1 MMVMSG
7 IEVGN
12 YQQAVDIIKE
22 QFDAMQK
29 AIFLMKQLNRQRLS
43 SKISCSKPLIRLM
56 EQRNTYISMPSC
68 QQGEPRFLLEAL
80 DRVTKED
87 IIKVGQ
93 KIEWDTT
100 YFLKGTEGAS

>member
-43 SKISCSKPLIRLM
+43 SKSAA
-56 EQRNTYISMPSC
+56 RNN
-68 QQGEPRFLLEAL
+68 
-80 DRVTKED
+80 
-87 IIKVGQ
+87 
-93 KIEWDTT
+93 
-100 YFLKGTEGAS
+100 